1 MGEEGGKTAL
11 LAKTVSN
18 GPNAR
23 ESYAAHA
30 LLFVR
35 PTNAMA
41 MADIEKADPKCG

>member
-35 PTNAMA
+35 PTNE